1 MRVISIV
8 TSMFLPTSKIGNS
21 LYYMLILYAYIYY
34 LVSIW
39 MEKLCGLTCLPS
51 TWAENIYVYL
61 SLPYM
66 FSFYVEDRHDRPY
79 PFLSLMNDC
88 RNKNKYFLLKHGAS
102 DLLDK

>member
-1 MRVISIV
+1 MDGKIMWSNMPTFYMGGKHICISIV
-8 TSMFLPTSKIGNS
+8 TI
-21 LYYMLILYAYIYY
+21 
-34 LVSIW
+34 
-39 MEKLCGLTCLPS
+39 
-51 TWAENIYVYL
+51 
-61 SLPYM
+61 YM